1 MSFNSDDLEVNM
13 SKEMGLI
20 RKGTV
25 ILALEFYFYLSEK
38 DCFLLYH
45 FACFI
50 WYLSHIDFF

>member
-13 SKEMGLI
+13 SKETGLI
-20 RKGTV
+20 RKATV
-25 ILALEFYFYLSEK
+25 ILALEFYLSEK

-50 WYLSHIDFF
+50 